1 MKFNNINV
9 RISPLATIG
18 KNVKIG
24 DNTVIYD
31 HVVIKD
37 NCIICNDC
45 VIGEPLNDYYNNPEY
60 TNPVTEI
67 GENSIFRSHSIIYA
81 GNIIGQNFSSG
92 HRVTIRENNII
103 GKFCNIGTLSD
114 IQGYVTMGNY
124 CRLHSNV
131 HVGQDS
137 KIGNYVFLY
146 PYVVLTND
154 PHPPS
159 NILKGATIGDY
170 SIIAVHSIILPMV
183 KIGKCCLVA
192 ANTTVNKDFEDESLI
207 VGSPGKKIGTVRD
220 IKSRENPEKF
230 HYPWMYNFERGMP
243 WQDEGYDEW
252 LKNNM

>member
-9 RISPLATIG
+9 RISPLASIG
-18 KNVKIG
+18 KNVRIG

-37 NCIICNDC
+37 NSIICNDC
-45 VIGEPLNDYYNNPEY
+45 VIGEPLNDYYHNPSY
-60 TNPVTEI
+60 INPVTEI
-67 GENSIFRSHSIIYA
+67 GENSIIRSHSIIYA
-81 GNIIGQNFSSG
+81 GNIIGESFSSG

-103 GKFCNIGTLSD
+103 GKFCGVGTLSD
-114 IQGYVTMGNY
+114 IQGYVKMGDY

-137 KIGNYVFLY
+137 IIGNYVFLY

-159 NILKGATIGDY
+159 NLLKGATIGDY
-170 SIIAVHSIILPMV
+170 TVVAVHSVILPMV
-183 KIGKCCLVA
+183 TIGKCCLVA
-192 ANTTVNKDFEDESLI
+192 ANTTVSKNFDDESLI
-207 VGSPGKKIGTVRD
+207 VGSPCKRIGSVRD
-220 IKSRENPEKF
+220 IKSRENSEKF

-243 WQDEGYDEW
+243 WESKGYDEW